1 MYLSYASRVGFYRFF
16 VGAGFGRIGRLVA
29 RVALQSDDVELVVV
43 NDRFISTDY
52 MVWSLGYCVSSAKK
66 GHLQR
71 TNKEAIPLYLY
82 MAAGLMRCEIYVVVS
97 VWEDRER

>member
-1 MYLSYASRVGFYRFF
+1 MYLSYAGRVGFYRFF

-29 RVALQSDDVELVVV
+29 LQSDDVELVAM
-43 NDRFISTDY
+43 NDPFISTDY

-82 MAAGLMRCEIYVVVS
+82 MAAGLMRCEICVVVS
-97 VWEDRER
+97 AWEDR